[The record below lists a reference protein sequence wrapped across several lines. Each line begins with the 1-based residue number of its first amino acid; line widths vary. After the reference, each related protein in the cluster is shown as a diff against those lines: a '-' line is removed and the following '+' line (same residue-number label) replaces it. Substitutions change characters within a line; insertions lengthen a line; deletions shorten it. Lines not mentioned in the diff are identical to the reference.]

1 MTKRKFS
8 SVLPF
13 ALATLLSVLPAVS
26 FGHGGVAFDGD
37 NCVININFLTAHFTV
52 FQPEG
57 RGSEE
62 YCEDIPDVARS
73 VFVMEYLH
81 DLLEE
86 MEIDFRIVKDVNDVG
101 QYATW
106 DDILDIVDLEAATVY
121 YEAPRIE
128 RGGFYTASYEFEER
142 GTYIGVVTA
151 RHPTEDRE
159 YNAVFYF
166 QVGGADLGT
175 LPLFAGLLI
184 LLQLGYWVSNGGWK
198 DFKQRRKDKA
208 ASH

>member
-1 MTKRKFS
+1 MSTHLKSR
-8 SVLPF
+8 
-13 ALATLLSVLPAVS
+13 LLSLWLAASLALVSPVS
-26 FGHGGVAFDGD
+26 FGHGGVAFEGD
-37 NCVININFLTAHFTV
+37 KCVININFLTAHFTV
-52 FQPEG
+52 FQPED
-57 RGSEE
+57 RGTKE
-62 YCEDIPDVARS
+62 YCEDIPDVSRS

-101 QYATW
+101 QFATW

-128 RGGFYTASYEFEER
+128 QGGFYTTSYTFQEP

-151 RHPTEDRE
+151 THPVEDRN

-166 QVGGADLGT
+166 QVGGTDFGS
-175 LPLFAGLLI
+175 LPLFAALLI
-184 LLQLGYWVSNGGWK
+184 VLQLGYWVSSGGWK
-198 DFKQRRKDKA
+198 EFQQRRLKKGQPA
-208 ASH
+208 